1 MILRDNKYLFEHEE
15 KHYYKQVR
23 ESHFWNNNFIEHE
36 NNLVSPYDEF
46 LSVFQRLGQNFEPPK
61 TVLN

>member
-36 NNLVSPYDEF
+36 SNGDGNKT
-46 LSVFQRLGQNFEPPK
+46 LSV
-61 TVLN
+61 

>member
-36 NNLVSPYDEF
+36 SNGDGNKT
-46 LSVFQRLGQNFEPPK
+46 LSVEK
-61 TVLN
+61 YLNKPSWDHI

>member
-36 NNLVSPYDEF
+36 SNGDGNKT
-46 LSVFQRLGQNFEPPK
+46 LSVEK
-61 TVLN
+61 YLNKPS